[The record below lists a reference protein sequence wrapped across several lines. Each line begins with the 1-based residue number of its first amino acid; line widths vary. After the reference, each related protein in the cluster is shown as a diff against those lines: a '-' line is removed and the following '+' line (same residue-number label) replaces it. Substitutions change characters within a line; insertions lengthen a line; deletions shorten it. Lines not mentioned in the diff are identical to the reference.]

1 MMNATKKRDGL
12 KVWGDI
18 LSLRLTAAPWCPS
31 GGGLTKEEHICWILW
46 LNSLVTSVCGSVRC
60 IWVPRYTV
68 HQPHLL
74 PLGHHAVPWN
84 RNQENKNITHLHW
97 FNSANVRPPFS
108 QKGKDPGIKG
118 CNFSFIGWD
127 LIVLF
132 TDDPRLHILTNSVQ
146 S

>member
-1 MMNATKKRDGL
+1 MGRYSESSTHSCTLVSFWGRFNKRRTHL
-12 KVWGDI
+12 
-18 LSLRLTAAPWCPS
+18 
-31 GGGLTKEEHICWILW
+31 

-60 IWVPRYTV
+60 IWVPRCTV